1 MVSETIL
8 SVVQFV
14 PFRPMQPDSSIRVLS
29 ADGDRAISRAVQ
41 RAVSEAVVDEA
52 ATLDAARRALDGDAY
67 DCLVLGAGF
76 SDGDGVSLLR
86 EVRATDDDLPVVVL
100 APGDADHAVTELVDL
115 GIDAYLDRAAVL
127 RRAARAD
134 GDDSD
139 DSDDTDDTDSDTP
152 AGASPDDEL
161 GSRVR
166 RLACEHRKARVAI
179 DALNGDP
186 PADAS
191 WFIEDAL
198 DALDDVFYVYDGEGH
213 LVSWNERLSELTG
226 LTDADLAGMSADA
239 FFHEADRPAVKRA
252 VEEAIRTGT
261 TVVEAQLPTD
271 DGMLL
276 FQLTGRRLTKP
287 NGEVVGFCGVG
298 RDITTHR
305 QHEEQLAQ
313 QNERLGEF
321 ARVLSHDLRN
331 PLSVAI
337 GFLDLERETN
347 DSEHLERV
355 ATSLTRISDIVNDVL
370 TAARRGTAVV
380 EFTPVAV
387 EAVARRAWDTVE
399 TGDAALVVESTATI
413 HADPGRLQRLF
424 ENLFRNSVE
433 HGTADGRTSPLAVRV
448 TASPADGTVAV
459 EDDGTGIDAAIVTR
473 VFERGFTTSAEG
485 TGFGLDIVR
494 SLAEAHGWSV
504 SVGSASTGGARF
516 EFAGVEFAGED
527 HRCPASAAR
536 KSGSD
541 DS

>member
-1 MVSETIL
+1 MPS
-8 SVVQFV
+8 
-14 PFRPMQPDSSIRVLS
+14 DSSIRVLS

-41 RAVSEAVVDEA
+41 RAVSDAVVDSA
-52 ATLDAARRALDGDAY
+52 ATLAAARRALDGDAY

-100 APGDADHAVTELVDL
+100 ASGDADHAVTELVDL

-139 DSDDTDDTDSDTP
+139 DTDGDTP
-152 AGASPDDEL
+152 AGASPDGEL

-179 DALNGDP
+179 DALSGDP
-186 PADAS
+186 PAGAS

-239 FFHEADRPAVKRA
+239 FFHEADRPAVERA
-252 VEEAIRTGT
+252 VEEVIRTGT
-261 TVVEAQLPTD
+261 TVVEARLPTD

-305 QHEEQLAQ
+305 QHEEQLAR

-399 TGDAALVVESTATI
+399 TGDATLVVESTATI

-433 HGTADGRTSPLAVRV
+433 HGSAGGRGSPLTVRV
-448 TASPADGTVAV
+448 SASPADETFAV

-504 SVGSASTGGARF
+504 SVGSAATGGARF
-516 EFAGVEFAGED
+516 EFAGVEFAGVESAGED
-527 HRCPASAAR
+527 HRCPASAAG